1 MRESKKRGN
10 LIKPAANCV
19 SSTLE
24 KRAKKIATK
33 TQSNFNDNIKGIYHQ
48 SDEVRLKVMEFSV
61 NRMDFQIN
69 FGNENQTEKNSQ
81 VQSVVKAIDQGQ
93 ISRDSYRELAAV
105 EHHLPREN
113 SISNE
118 RIAITDYMNKIIKIL
133 LVDMKKK
140 DELEKIIE
148 SEESGFMNSEIVQEV
163 INTMGLGI
171 RRSAKDILYYLIH
184 NYKNKKY

>member
-1 MRESKKRGN
+1 MNQKKRGN

-19 SSTLE
+19 SSILE

-93 ISRDSYRELAAV
+93 ISRDSY
-105 EHHLPREN
+105 
-113 SISNE
+113 
-118 RIAITDYMNKIIKIL
+118 
-133 LVDMKKK
+133 
-140 DELEKIIE
+140 
-148 SEESGFMNSEIVQEV
+148 
-163 INTMGLGI
+163 
-171 RRSAKDILYYLIH
+171 
-184 NYKNKKY
+184 